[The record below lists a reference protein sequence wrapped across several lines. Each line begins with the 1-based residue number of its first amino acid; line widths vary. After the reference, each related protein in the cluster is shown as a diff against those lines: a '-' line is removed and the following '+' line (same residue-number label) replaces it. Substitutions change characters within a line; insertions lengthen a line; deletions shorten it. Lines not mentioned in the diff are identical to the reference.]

1 MAKKARPAVRREPS
15 QRAGE
20 KAAVGA
26 DSRWVRLPLWGA
38 AVLVLQLG
46 LMFSVFNRAAHNGGD
61 TAGYV
66 TLAHSLLEQGTYTD
80 LWQPGQPPHTKYPPV
95 FPALLAVAIMLGA
108 RTWAALKV
116 VPALFTTLSVMAV
129 YLWAKERRGALFGAL
144 VALLTAACNA
154 VLWSSHWELSD
165 PPFLA
170 LTFLS
175 LWAYDRAFVPAPS
188 VAPPAR
194 NPRLGHTG
202 SWLAAGAVATGL
214 AYFTRSAGLPLLVAA
229 GVWLLVNK
237 KVRAAVA
244 LTASVGG
251 LALLWSLRGGQGAQY
266 VSEFWMIDPYQP
278 ELGRVGLAG
287 LVQRVIENAGSY
299 ITAHVPIGLTGL
311 RAGVLAGLLGV
322 VLFARAGWGWAR
334 RLRQRPGVAELFVP
348 MYLGLILLWPQVW
361 SGDRFALP
369 LLPLLLFYSGE
380 VILHLTERVPAP
392 ARKLVLGAAVA
403 VLAFPALASW
413 SREVRVGSGCS
424 AVVRSEGAFA
434 CWGPRNTQFIQ
445 AALWS
450 GAHLPEGSVVLSRK
464 PRIFYVMSGVAS
476 QTFPF
481 TKDGTRFLAIADSL
495 GARYVVMDYL
505 DAAASVYVA
514 NVVIQRGGAFCS
526 LEGFGQ
532 PGEAPT
538 QLLGI
543 VPPERRRA
551 TDTEEGADGTIT
563 VAMDRC
569 PADLVRPIPLTEFSE
584 RSEEIPL
591 LVGFR

>member
-1 MAKKARPAVRREPS
+1 MAKKVRPAARREVSP
-15 QRAGE
+15 RTEE
-20 KAAVGA
+20 KAAVGV
-26 DSRWVRLPLWGA
+26 DSRWLRLPLWGG

-46 LMFSVFNRAAHNGGD
+46 LMLSVFNRAAHNGGD

-80 LWQPGQPPHTKYPPV
+80 LWQPGEPPHTKYPPV
-95 FPALLAVAIMLGA
+95 FPALLSVAIMLGA
-108 RTWAALKV
+108 RTWVALKV

-129 YLWAKERRGALFGAL
+129 YLWAKGRRGAPFGAL

-175 LWAYDRAFVPAPS
+175 LWAYDSAFVPAV
-188 VAPPAR
+188 VADPPAR
-194 NPRLGHTG
+194 EIRPGHTQA
-202 SWLAAGAVATGL
+202 WLAAGAVSTGL

-237 KVRAAVA
+237 KWRAAVA
-244 LTASVGG
+244 LTVSVGV

-278 ELGRVGLAG
+278 DLGRVGLVD
-287 LVQRVIENAGSY
+287 LVQRVVENAGTY
-299 ITAHVPIGLTGL
+299 MTVHVPIGLTGL
-311 RAGVLAGLLGV
+311 RAGVLVGLLGV
-322 VLFARAGWGWAR
+322 VLFALAGWGWAR
-334 RLRQRPGVAELFVP
+334 RLRQRTGVAELFVP

-380 VILHLTERVPAP
+380 VILYLSKRVPAP
-392 ARKLVLGAAVA
+392 ARKLVLGATVA

-413 SREVRVGSGCS
+413 SRDVRVGSACS

-434 CWGPRNTQFIQ
+434 CWGPRNTQFVQ

-464 PRIFYVMSGVAS
+464 PRIFYVMSGVSS

-505 DAAASVYVA
+505 DAAASTYVA
-514 NVVIQRGGAFCS
+514 GVVIERGGAFCS
-526 LEGFGQ
+526 LERFGQ

-538 QLLGI
+538 QMLGI
-543 VPPERRRA
+543 VPPELRRETEA
-551 TDTEEGADGTIT
+551 EEGADGTVT

-569 PADLVRPIPLTEFSE
+569 PADLVRPIPLTELSE
-584 RSEEIPL
+584 HSEEIPL
-591 LVGFR
+591 LVGFQ

>member
-1 MAKKARPAVRREPS
+1 MAKKARPAARREPS
-15 QRAGE
+15 PSAVE
-20 KAAVGA
+20 KAAAGTY
-26 DSRWVRLPLWGA
+26 SRWSRLPLWGP

-46 LMFSVFNRAAHNGGD
+46 LMLSVFNRAAHNGGD

-66 TLAHSLLEQGTYTD
+66 TLAHSLLEQGSYTD
-80 LWQPGQPPHTKYPPV
+80 LWQPGEPPHTKYPPV

-129 YLWAKERRGALFGAL
+129 YLWAKGRRGAPFGAL
-144 VALLTAACNA
+144 VALLTAACDA

-175 LWAYDRAFVPAPS
+175 MWAYDRAFVPAAS
-188 VAPPAR
+188 AVPPAR
-194 NPRLGHTG
+194 GPHPGHTRA
-202 SWLAAGAVATGL
+202 WLAAGAVATGL

-237 KVRAAVA
+237 KGRATAA
-244 LTASVGG
+244 LTAGVGG

-287 LVQRVIENAGSY
+287 LVQRVVENAGSY
-299 ITAHVPIGLTGL
+299 MTAHVPIGLTGL
-311 RAGVLAGLLGV
+311 RAGVLVSLLGV
-322 VLFARAGWGWAR
+322 VLFALAGWGWAR

-380 VILHLTERVPAP
+380 VVLHLTERVPAH
-392 ARKLVLGAAVA
+392 ARKLVLGATVA

-413 SREVRVGSGCS
+413 SRDVRIGSGCS
-424 AVVRSEGAFA
+424 AMVRSEGAFA
-434 CWGPRNTQFIQ
+434 CWGPRNTQFVQ

-495 GARYVVMDYL
+495 GARYLVMDYL
-505 DAAASVYVA
+505 DAAASVYV
-514 NVVIQRGGAFCS
+514 GGAIVQKGGSFCS

-543 VPPERRRA
+543 VPPELRQA
-551 TDTEEGADGTIT
+551 AAAKEGADGTVT
-563 VAMDRC
+563 VTMDRC
-569 PADLVRPIPLTEFSE
+569 PTGLLRPTPLTELSE

-591 LVGFR
+591 LVGFQ

>member
-1 MAKKARPAVRREPS
+1 MGPRRLRPSP
-15 QRAGE
+15 
-20 KAAVGA
+20 
-26 DSRWVRLPLWGA
+26 WGVV
-38 AVLVLQLG
+38 VLVLQFG
-46 LMFSVFNRAAHNGGD
+46 LMLSVFNRAAHNGGD

-80 LWQPGQPPHTKYPPV
+80 LWQPGKPPHTKYPPV
-95 FPALLAVAIMLGA
+95 FPALLAVAIALGA

-129 YLWAKERRGALFGAL
+129 YLWAKGRRGDQFGAVL
-144 VALLTAACNA
+144 ALLIAASNA

-175 LWAYDRAFVPAPS
+175 LWTYDRAFLPTTAVSSPEGGQSPGNTRA
-188 VAPPAR
+188 
-194 NPRLGHTG
+194 
-202 SWLAAGAVATGL
+202 WLTAGAVATGL

-237 KVRAAVA
+237 KVRAAAAV
-244 LTASVGG
+244 TASVGG

-278 ELGRVGLAG
+278 ELGRVGLTG
-287 LVQRVIENAGSY
+287 LVQRVVENAGSY
-299 ITAHVPIGLTGL
+299 MSAHVPIGLTGL
-311 RAGVLAGLLGV
+311 RAGALVGLLGI
-322 VLFARAGWGWAR
+322 VLFGLAGWGWAR
-334 RLRQRPGVAELFVP
+334 RFRRRPGVAEVFVP

-369 LLPLLLFYSGE
+369 LLPLLLFYAGE
-380 VILHLTERVPAP
+380 VILHLAERVPAP
-392 ARKLVLGAAVA
+392 ARKLVVGASVA

-424 AVVRSEGAFA
+424 ALVRSEGAFV
-434 CWGPRNTQFIQ
+434 CWGARNTQFVQ

-481 TKDGTRFLAIADSL
+481 TKDGTRFLAVADSL

-514 NVVIQRGGAFCS
+514 DVVVGRGGTFCA

-532 PGEAPT
+532 PGQAPT

-543 VPPERRRA
+543 VPPELRRTA
-551 TDTEEGADGTIT
+551 EAEEGADGTVT

-569 PADLVRPIPLTEFSE
+569 PADMVRPAPLPELSD

-591 LVGFR
+591 LVGFQ

>member
-1 MAKKARPAVRREPS
+1 VAKKVRPAVRREPS
-15 QRAGE
+15 PSAGE
-20 KAAVGA
+20 EAAIRA
-26 DSRWVRLPLWGA
+26 DSRWLRLPLWGA

-46 LMFSVFNRAAHNGGD
+46 LMLSVFNRAAHNGGD

-80 LWQPGQPPHTKYPPV
+80 LWHPGQPPHTKYPPV
-95 FPALLAVAIMLGA
+95 FPALLAVAITLGA

-129 YLWAKERRGALFGAL
+129 YLWAKGRRGAPFGAL

-175 LWAYDRAFVPAPS
+175 LWVYDRALVPAAA
-188 VAPPAR
+188 VAPPGTELRA
-194 NPRLGHTG
+194 GHKTA
-202 SWLAAGAVATGL
+202 WLTAGAVATGL

-229 GVWLLVNK
+229 GVWLLVKK
-237 KVRAAVA
+237 KVRAAAA

-251 LALLWSLRGGQGAQY
+251 LGLLWSLRGGQGAQY

-278 ELGRVGLAG
+278 ELGRVGLAN
-287 LVQRVIENAGSY
+287 LVQRVVENAGSY
-299 ITAHVPIGLTGL
+299 MTVHVPVGLTGL
-311 RAGVLAGLLGV
+311 RAGVFVGFLGI
-322 VLFARAGWGWAR
+322 VLFALAGWGWAR
-334 RLRQRPGVAELFVP
+334 RLRQRPGVAELFMP
-348 MYLGLILLWPQVW
+348 LYLGLILLWPQVW

-369 LLPLLLFYSGE
+369 LFPLLLFYSGE

-392 ARKLVLGAAVA
+392 ARKLVMGASVA

-413 SREVRVGSGCS
+413 SRDVRVGSGCS
-424 AVVRSEGAFA
+424 AVVHSEGAFA
-434 CWGPRNTQFIQ
+434 CWGPRNTQFVQ

-495 GARYVVMDYL
+495 GARYLVMDYL

-514 NVVIQRGGAFCS
+514 DVLVQRGGAFCA
-526 LEGFGQ
+526 LEEFGR
-532 PGEAPT
+532 PGQAPT

-543 VPPERRRA
+543 VLPELRGMVA
-551 TDTEEGADGTIT
+551 TEEGADGMVT

-569 PADLVRPIPLTEFSE
+569 PAELVRPVPLAERSE

>member
-1 MAKKARPAVRREPS
+1 MAKKVRPAVRRESFPNK
-15 QRAGE
+15 GE
-20 KAAVGA
+20 KAAIRA
-26 DSRWVRLPLWGA
+26 DSRWLRLPLWGA
-38 AVLVLQLG
+38 AVLVLQLV
-46 LMFSVFNRAAHNGGD
+46 LMLSVFNRAAHNGGD

-95 FPALLAVAIMLGA
+95 FPVLLAVAITLGA

-129 YLWAKERRGALFGAL
+129 YLWAKGRHGAPFGAL

-175 LWAYDRAFVPAPS
+175 LWAYDRSLVPAAAA
-188 VAPPAR
+188 APPGTELRAD
-194 NPRLGHTG
+194 HTTA
-202 SWLAAGAVATGL
+202 WLTAGAVATGL
-214 AYFTRSAGLPLLVAA
+214 TYFTRSAGLPLLVAA
-229 GVWLLVNK
+229 GVWLLVKK
-237 KVRAAVA
+237 KVRAAAA

-251 LALLWSLRGGQGAQY
+251 LGLLWSLRGGQGAQY

-278 ELGRVGLAG
+278 ELGRVGLTS
-287 LVQRVIENAGSY
+287 LVQRVVENAGSY
-299 ITAHVPIGLTGL
+299 ITVHVPVGLTGL
-311 RAGVLAGLLGV
+311 RTGVFVGFLGI
-322 VLFARAGWGWAR
+322 VLFALAGWGWAR
-334 RLRQRPGVAELFVP
+334 RLQQRPGVAELFVP
-348 MYLGLILLWPQVW
+348 LYLGLILLWPQVW

-380 VILHLTERVPAP
+380 VIIRLTERVPAP
-392 ARKLVLGAAVA
+392 ARKLVMGASVA

-413 SREVRVGSGCS
+413 SRDVRVGSGCS

-434 CWGPRNTQFIQ
+434 CWGPRNTQFVQ

-450 GAHLPEGSVVLSRK
+450 GAHLPQGSVVLSRK

-481 TKDGTRFLAIADSL
+481 TKDGTRFLAFADSL
-495 GARYVVMDYL
+495 GARYLVMDYL

-514 NVVIQRGGAFCS
+514 DVLVQRGGAFCA
-526 LEGFGQ
+526 LEEFGR
-532 PGEAPT
+532 PGQAPT

-543 VPPERRRA
+543 VPPGLRA
-551 TDTEEGADGTIT
+551 TAVTEEGEDGMVT
-563 VAMDRC
+563 VVMDRC
-569 PADLVRPIPLTEFSE
+569 PADLVRSVPLAERSE